1 MSSINIWD
9 DQAGLESCWFECEN
23 NPTSAY
29 SYPSQDHD
37 FLYLTGYRLYGEFSR
52 ELWLTV
58 DLARDE
64 ASKAEWFENV
74 LFFSCLSGCR
84 AQLKAERWLYIL
96 VPALSALLLSLLLC
110 CCLSCAGCPL
120 ARWWRDSRAASK
132 VKPGTTPPP
141 NPFLVSS
148 IADFDSGYGY
158 TSLGFHN
165 NPAQRRRISTL
176 DRK

>member
-1 MSSINIWD
+1 MATGCISELLERESS
-9 DQAGLESCWFECEN
+9 L
-23 NPTSAY
+23 
-29 SYPSQDHD
+29 
-37 FLYLTGYRLYGEFSR
+37 RLS
-52 ELWLTV
+52 T
-58 DLARDE
+58 ARDE

-84 AQLKAERWLYIL
+84 SQLKAERWLYIL
-96 VPALSALLLSLLLC
+96 VPAISGLLLLLLLS
-110 CCLSCAGCPL
+110 CCLSCSGCPL
-120 ARWWRDSRAASK
+120 ARWWRDSRANSGK
-132 VKPGTTPPP
+132 VRPEATPPP
-141 NPFLVSS
+141 NPFLVNS